1 MVQSPLMRRLM
12 NKPVVT
18 YVVLFVVGFAVLA
31 LVSGDRMKKQ
41 SSDPHFVLQAHAWL
55 EGNLHI
61 EPPWKGDDPAKV
73 ETVLLKDGRH
83 VRGRYLQTRAWLVS
97 NPWFEKGIRE
107 PTTKRRSLPMTRMFR
122 TTSGEEIPAHEIQRS
137 LGSKYYVSFP
147 PTPALLMLP
156 STFIY
161 GRRANDVVPTLLV
174 AALILPLCFAT
185 LRKLV
190 SAGLSAR
197 SDSENL
203 WLSVQLS
210 FGTVL
215 FFVSVSGKVWFTA
228 HVCGVALALAYA
240 NLSIGAR
247 RPILAGLM
255 LGLATLA
262 RTPMAFM
269 FPFFALEA
277 IRSECGNDWFQV
289 WRTEFFSEWK
299 AHGKAILKKWLLFA
313 LPVLAIASIAAIN
326 NYLRFDDPIEFGHSY
341 LAVRQQGMIETYGLF
356 DYEYFRRNLSVAFAM
371 LPGFSSDAPYVHIS
385 PHGMALWFTTPL
397 FLSLLWPKLDKE
409 RSVHRALWITVACIA
424 VPILFYQN
432 SGWAQ
437 FGYRFS
443 LDYTAFLILL
453 LAISRRPLG
462 RFMKLLIIVSVLV
475 NLFGAITFGR
485 YHQYYDGGDY
495 SVVIPHHP
503 HKAK

>member
-1 MVQSPLMRRLM
+1 MRWLMQ
-12 NKPVVT
+12 KPRVA
-18 YVVLFVVGFAVLA
+18 YVVLFFVGAATLA
-31 LVSGDRMKKQ
+31 LVSGDRMTKQ

-73 ETVLLKDGRH
+73 ETVLLKDGRE
-83 VRGRYLQTRAWLVS
+83 VRGRYLQTRAWLLS
-97 NPWFEKGIRE
+97 NPWFEEGISN
-107 PTTKRRSLPMTRMFR
+107 PTAKRRSLPLTRMFR
-122 TTSGEEIPAHEIQRS
+122 TTRGEDIPASDIQKS
-137 LGSKYYVSFP
+137 LGTKNYVSFP

-156 STFIY
+156 STVVQ
-161 GRRANDVVPTLLV
+161 GRRANDVIPTLLF

-185 LRKLV
+185 LRRLT
-190 SAGLSAR
+190 SEGISER
-197 SDSENL
+197 TDSDNL

-228 HVCGVALALAYA
+228 HVVGVAFALAYA
-240 NLSIGAR
+240 NFSIGAR
-247 RPILAGLM
+247 KPLLAGLM
-255 LGLATLA
+255 LGLATLT

-277 IRSECGNDWFQV
+277 IRSECGQDWLAH
-289 WRTEFFSEWK
+289 WRSDFAGQWK
-299 AHGKAILKKWLLFA
+299 QHGKAVLKLWVRFA
-313 LPVLAIASIAAIN
+313 IPVVAIAIVAAIN
-326 NYLRFDDPIEFGHSY
+326 NYLRFDSATEFGHSY
-341 LAVRQQGMIETYGLF
+341 LAVRQQGMIEAYGLF
-356 DYEYFRRNLSVAFAM
+356 DYEYLRRNLSVAFAM
-371 LPGFSSDAPYVHIS
+371 LPGFTSEAPYIHIS

-397 FLSLLWPKLDKE
+397 FITLLWPKLGKG
-409 RSVHRALWITVACIA
+409 RSVHRAMWLTVACIA
-424 VPILFYQN
+424 IPILFYQN

-437 FGYRFS
+437 FGYRCS

-453 LAISRRPLG
+453 LAVGRRPLG
-462 RFMKLLIIVSVLV
+462 RFAKLLIVLSVAI

-485 YHQYYDGGDY
+485 HHQYYDGGNY

-503 HKAK
+503 HRAP

>member
-1 MVQSPLMRRLM
+1 M
-12 NKPVVT
+12 NKPRVT
-18 YVVLFVVGFAVLA
+18 YVVLFLVGAAVLA
-31 LVSGDRMKKQ
+31 LVSGDRMNKQ
-41 SSDPHFVLQAHAWL
+41 SSDPHFVLQADAWL
-55 EGNLHI
+55 NGNLHI

-73 ETVLLKDGRH
+73 ERVLLKDGRE

-97 NPWFEKGIRE
+97 NPWFETSIRE
-107 PTTKRRSLPMTRMFR
+107 PSAKRKSLPMTRLFR
-122 TTSGEEIPAHEIQRS
+122 TTAGEDIPASDIQRS
-137 LGSKYYVSFP
+137 LGSKNYVSFP

-156 STFIY
+156 STIIH
-161 GRRANDVVPTLLV
+161 GRRANDVVPTLLI
-174 AALILPLCFAT
+174 AALIFPLCFST
-185 LRKLV
+185 LRRFA
-190 SAGLSAR
+190 SAGLTNR

-240 NLSIGAR
+240 NFSVGAR

-255 LGLATLA
+255 LGLATLT

-277 IRSECGNDWFQV
+277 IRSECGNDWL
-289 WRTEFFSEWK
+289 K
-299 AHGKAILKKWLLFA
+299 ACRSDFAGQCKTHGKAIAKKWLYFA
-313 LPVLAIASIAAIN
+313 APVVAIAIVAAIN
-326 NYLRFDDPIEFGHSY
+326 NYLRFDSATEFGHSY

-356 DYEYFRRNLSVAFAM
+356 DYEYLRRNLSVAFAM
-371 LPGFSSDAPYVHIS
+371 LPGFSSEAPYVHIS

-397 FLSLLWPKLDKE
+397 FISLLWPKLDSG
-409 RSVHRALWITVACIA
+409 RAVHRALWITVACIA

-453 LAISRRPLG
+453 LAVSRRHLG
-462 RFMKLLIIVSVLV
+462 HFMKFLIVVSVLI
-475 NLFGAITFGR
+475 NLFGALTFGR
-485 YHQYYDGGDY
+485 DYKYYDGGDY
-495 SVVIPHHP
+495 SVVVPHHP
-503 HKAK
+503 HRTN